1 MKHLIILTLF
11 IFVRTISYSQIDS
24 LDQYSNAMEIFIKDS
39 NCNEVFYNRRYIPKV
54 LTKSIKEYFNSD
66 FRLANPN
73 SFFYKTDV
81 IKNSLLPRKKMLFLI
96 KNQNKYALVYRR
108 GGRALQTYFIF
119 AEIEESII
127 VQFNVFNINN
137 NIITIDEFLD
147 QVVCQ
152 QKYRINKEK

>member
-1 MKHLIILTLF
+1 LSNLIGTL
-11 IFVRTISYSQIDS
+11 
-24 LDQYSNAMEIFIKDS
+24 
-39 NCNEVFYNRRYIPKV
+39 
-54 LTKSIKEYFNSD
+54 EYFNSD